1 MPKLDFEEG
10 DRIRIKK
17 ETDSGV
23 AVYEG
28 IVMPTATSRNIT
40 VIKLDS
46 GYNVGIRPENVEI
59 EVVSKSGALREPK
72 GADKVAKGKK
82 EERLPSLSILST
94 GGTIAS
100 KVDYRTGAV
109 SPQFSTEDLLEAI
122 PELGS
127 IANIKGK
134 VVYSILSENMRA
146 EYWQKLAAEVYNEIK
161 NGAGGVIVTHGTDT
175 MGYTAAALA
184 FMVQTPV
191 PIVLVGS
198 QRSSDRPSSDATM
211 NAICAAKVAC
221 SDLAEVVVVMHG
233 STSDNFCAIHRGT
246 KVRKMHTSARDA
258 FQSINDVPIGSVQYE
273 TSDVDNIRVEF
284 SAARI
289 KRGERELKLRGKL
302 ETKCTLIKFYPG
314 ADPAILEFFIE
325 QGYKGI
331 VLEGTG
337 LGHVSAEWVP
347 GVTNA
352 VKRGVPV
359 VMTSQCLY
367 GTICDRVYDT
377 GRDLLHA
384 GIIEG
389 EDMLPETALV
399 KLMWVLGQTTD
410 MEEVKRMMHENIA
423 GEIKGRRVKTNLF
436 SKGFSEGKS
445 L

>member
-1 MPKLDFEEG
+1 MQEFSFVEG
-10 DRIRIKK
+10 DRIRIRKK
-17 ETDSGV
+17 NDRGV
-23 AVYEG
+23 VVYEG
-28 IVMPTATSRNIT
+28 IVMPTASRKKNI

-46 GYNVGIRPENVEI
+46 GYNIGVRPENAEM
-59 EVVSKSGALREPK
+59 EVIRKASKASKAEVL
-72 GADKVAKGKK
+72 K
-82 EERLPSLSILST
+82 EEKGIKKVKEDLPILFILST

-109 SPQFSTEDLLEAI
+109 SPQFSTEDILEAI
-122 PELGS
+122 PELGQ
-127 IANIKGK
+127 IANIRGK
-134 VVYSILSENMRA
+134 VIYSILSENMRA
-146 EYWQKLAAEVYNEIK
+146 EYWRKLAAEVYNEIK
-161 NGAGGVIVTHGTDT
+161 NGAEGVIVTHGTDT
-175 MGYTAAALA
+175 MGYTAAALS

-198 QRSSDRPSSDATM
+198 QRSADRPSSDAAM

-233 STSDNFCAIHRGT
+233 STSDNFCFIHRGT

-258 FQSINDVPIGSVQYE
+258 FQSVNDVPIGKVHY
-273 TSDVDNIRVEF
+273 DVSNVRKIRFELF
-284 SAARI
+284 SAYK
-289 KRGERELKLRGKL
+289 KRGERELELKDKL
-302 ETKCTLIKFYPG
+302 EDKCSLVKFYPG
-314 ADPAILEFFIE
+314 ADPAILDFFVE

-347 GVTNA
+347 GVARA
-352 VKRGVPV
+352 VKQGIPV

-389 EDMLPETALV
+389 DDMLPETALV

-410 MEEVKRMMHENIA
+410 IEEVGHMMHENIA
-423 GEIKGRRVKTNLF
+423 GEIRGRSIKAGEER
-436 SKGFSEGKS
+436 
-445 L
+445 